1 MGTSVEITANNIWWT
16 GTKERRE
23 EQRRGKKWMK
33 SCWLLKVISL
43 NSSFSFLIFIVTLAK
58 NMHIIK
64 ILHWVVIFMYANV
77 FIYAYWNLTMAI
89 QYKWEY
95 QKKMFFNIFIV
106 MNQIMQ
112 KLPTR
117 CLENRINVIQICIF
131 FIRKPW

>member
-117 CLENRINVIQICIF
+117 CLENIINVIQICIF